1 MSLFSASALNRQ
13 RLAAVGV
20 VCGLALLAG
29 IAAPD
34 RLAAH
39 GPGNA
44 VTWNREV
51 VRVFHEKCVSCH
63 RSEGTASPLLTFQD
77 VQPHGTAIKDAVLA
91 RRMPPWGA
99 VKGFGQFR
107 NDFSLSQEQIELI
120 TKWVDGGARRGNNPA
135 MLPKPPAFVPP
146 APPAPLRIVA
156 RVSGRHVLERPLT
169 IDGLV
174 PERVPAEQSLRIV
187 ARIPGGRVEPLIWL
201 HNYDSR
207 YSHPFLFRRAI
218 VLPAG
223 SVIEGVPT
231 DVTIALVEE

>member
-1 MSLFSASALNRQ
+1 M
-13 RLAAVGV
+13 
-20 VCGLALLAG
+20 CGLALLAG
-29 IAAPD
+29 LAGPD

-51 VRVFHEKCVSCH
+51 VRVFYEKCVSCH
-63 RSEGTASPLLTFQD
+63 RAEGTASPLLTFQD
-77 VQPHGTAIKDAVLA
+77 VQPHGTAIKEAVLA

-120 TKWVDGGARRGNNPA
+120 TKWVDGGSRRGNNPG

-146 APPAPLRIVA
+146 AEPALRIAV
-156 RVSGRHVLERPLT
+156 RVSGRHVLDRPLML
-169 IDGLV
+169 DGLV
-174 PERVPAEQSLRIV
+174 PERVPAGRSLQIV
-187 ARIPGGRVEPLIWL
+187 ARVPGGRVEPLIWL

-207 YSHPFLFRRAI
+207 YPHPFLFRRA
-218 VLPAG
+218 VALPPG
-223 SVIEGVPT
+223 TVIEGVPA
-231 DVTIALVEE
+231 DVTIALVEG

>member
-1 MSLFSASALNRQ
+1 MFPFNVYASNRQ
-13 RLAAVGV
+13 RLVSGGV
-20 VCGLALLAG
+20 VYGLALLACLAG
-29 IAAPD
+29 PD

-39 GPGNA
+39 GPGNT

-51 VRVFHEKCVSCH
+51 VRVFHEKCASCH
-63 RSEGTASPLLTFQD
+63 RAEGTAPSLLTFQD

-120 TKWVDGGARRGNNPA
+120 TKWVDGGSRRGNNPA

-146 APPAPLRIVA
+146 AEPAALRIAA
-156 RVSGRHVLERPLT
+156 RVSGRHVLDRPLT
-169 IDGLV
+169 IDGIV
-174 PERVPAEQSLRIV
+174 PERVPAGRSLQIV
-187 ARIPGGRVEPLIWL
+187 ARVPGGRVEPLIWL

-207 YSHPFLFRRAI
+207 YPHPFLFRRAI
-218 VLPAG
+218 PLPAG
-223 SVIEGVPT
+223 TVIEGVPV
-231 DVTIALVEE
+231 DVTIGLVEG